1 MDELIILDIFR
12 VVIHFLDRQSV
23 IIGLQLQSHHPF
35 FHMPLPKGK
44 GPPKYSAVSSETA
57 FYILIHS
64 VFILTHLLKK
74 RIMWVLKIM
83 KKVGSYADSK

>member
-1 MDELIILDIFR
+1 MDELIRSGIFR
-12 VVIHFLDRQSV
+12 VIIHLLDRNSV

-57 FYILIHS
+57 FYISIYFLIDTS
-64 VFILTHLLKK
+64 VKK
-74 RIMWVLKIM
+74 AYNVCVKIM
-83 KKVGSYADSK
+83 KKVGSYAGSR